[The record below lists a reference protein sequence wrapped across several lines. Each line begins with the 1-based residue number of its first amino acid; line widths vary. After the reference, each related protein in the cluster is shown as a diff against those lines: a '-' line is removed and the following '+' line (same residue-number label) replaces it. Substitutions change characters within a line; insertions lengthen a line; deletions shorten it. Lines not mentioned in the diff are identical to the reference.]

1 MRTIV
6 LVMAAWA
13 LTVTVSYGQIKAT
26 IAGSAE
32 ARQEAY
38 DQFERLAQEKALH
51 KKRLESGRSLFGADE
66 RWPMKNGTLKKPPD
80 FKIGDWGCTSASFR
94 VISKVSGTECLVLPE
109 YKGSEVM
116 LIRGLDMTK
125 VTDGVEFVL
134 QHPIVIQDTY
144 IYTAVSG
151 GQKTVLV
158 LECDSRKFDEFIR
171 DMEAQA
177 EAALFR
183 TWTSSTGK
191 FSVVAKFV
199 EFKNG
204 RVHLERKGDG
214 KKIELP
220 MSRLS
225 KEDQEFIREILRRQL
240 KERKPT

>member
-38 DQFERLAQEKALH
+38 DFFERLAQEKKEHEQLIIEDWRSTTEHGFVQITGEVTNNTSSSLKNVTAVATFYTAEGKFVKSSEAFISYNPILAGQTSPFKVLTSGNPAI
-51 KKRLESGRSLFGADE
+51 KKVSIAFKFFLGGTISTTTRKELKTLEELESKLQA
-66 RWPMKNGTLKKPPD
+66 
-80 FKIGDWGCTSASFR
+80 
-94 VISKVSGTECLVLPE
+94 VIHKWTDST
-109 YKGSEVM
+109 YK
-116 LIRGLDMTK
+116 
-125 VTDGVEFVL
+125 F
-134 QHPIVIQDTY
+134 Q
-144 IYTAVSG
+144 
-151 GQKTVLV
+151 
-158 LECDSRKFDEFIR
+158 
-171 DMEAQA
+171 
-177 EAALFR
+177 
-183 TWTSSTGK
+183 
-191 FSVVAKFV
+191 VVAKFV